1 MSINHRESY
10 CTTNESSQLYCSID
24 DTSFYQS
31 AIYCA
36 SSDSQLYHDE
46 TTSVNRKEN
55 YCGLLCITD
64 NVTKKDQQM
73 ASLLGFSQHLQ
84 FNFSKFLESEKML
97 EELRTGLYPLTT
109 MDTSKVKIDNRIPLT
124 TSLPTKSPESKLN
137 NNNDKN
143 KKEDE
148 IQTIKEEEEED
159 SKEIR
164 RIIQITCAVK
174 SEDGSGQSLALLL
187 RFEDKMNRQ
196 LSCTVGENET
206 ALDLA
211 NELVQFGLI
220 NELDRDIVTAKI
232 NENLTVPA

>member
-1 MSINHRESY
+1 MYPYDRLESQFI
-10 CTTNESSQLYCSID
+10 EQ
-24 DTSFYQS
+24 TS
-31 AIYCA
+31 
-36 SSDSQLYHDE
+36 
-46 TTSVNRKEN
+46 NRKLPEV
-55 YCGLLCITD
+55 LPHHLFMLAAISAA
-64 NVTKKDQQM
+64 KK
-73 ASLLGFSQHLQ
+73 
-84 FNFSKFLESEKML
+84 E
-97 EELRTGLYPLTT
+97 TGLYPLTT